1 MASVHCSVCL
11 GARLQG
17 VYVLCVC
24 LRLCVWVCVCL
35 CVYVCI
41 CVLTCGSQASV
52 LNAVFVT
59 NSKGVQSITFCIVCL
74 HVQFLRLAL
83 PLVF

>member
-1 MASVHCSVCL
+1 MSVIRVC
-11 GARLQG
+11 
-17 VYVLCVC
+17 VCVC
-24 LRLCVWVCVCL
+24 LCMCVFVCVFVCVCVCL